1 LETTLED
8 LVFSLSRPGFSIS
21 NVTEPIREDLK
32 LFLIHFSL
40 YLGREIQEHIQ
51 NILFLVEAN
60 RLIRFII
67 RRKPESNFVSIHDE
81 FSRVH
86 SLHGL
91 LRRLSGDLTDC
102 ICLNQGKAFLQKL
115 PETVQVV
122 ENLLTIKGV
131 SSFTRSLLFQLWTVC
146 TTNPDFPPC
155 LSLVARLETLKLR
168 QLFDR
173 IDRLIQSTQTSS
185 SSQTPT
191 LFPIFHSLTIIDP
204 PVYSTPNDHQSILS
218 GQQVSQ
224 PSSQPL
230 YSEPTVVSDDHP
242 SRSISPSTPPSSSN
256 QVVDQDHPPLPSSSS
271 NIPQQAPPQIHLRKQ
286 RQPVHRRKQLLPR
299 TTIQPLLRQI
309 LESPIIQHQ
318 SADSSTSGITNQQ
331 RSGITIQEAR
341 SRRPLPPTPRI
352 HQLELIAVNIRS
364 LQHTLTKLVNELLKD
379 QN

>member
-1 LETTLED
+1 
-8 LVFSLSRPGFSIS
+8 
-21 NVTEPIREDLK
+21 
-32 LFLIHFSL
+32 
-40 YLGREIQEHIQ
+40 
-51 NILFLVEAN
+51 
-60 RLIRFII
+60 
-67 RRKPESNFVSIHDE
+67 
-81 FSRVH
+81 
-86 SLHGL
+86 
-91 LRRLSGDLTDC
+91 
-102 ICLNQGKAFLQKL
+102 
-115 PETVQVV
+115 
-122 ENLLTIKGV
+122 
-131 SSFTRSLLFQLWTVC
+131 
-146 TTNPDFPPC
+146 
-155 LSLVARLETLKLR
+155 
-168 QLFDR
+168 
-173 IDRLIQSTQTSS
+173 
-185 SSQTPT
+185 
-191 LFPIFHSLTIIDP
+191 
-204 PVYSTPNDHQSILS
+204 VYSTPNDHQSILP

-256 QVVDQDHPPLPSSSS
+256 QAVDQDHPPLPSSSS

-331 RSGITIQEAR
+331 GSGITIQEAR

-364 LQHTLTKLVNELLKD
+364 LQHTFTKLVNELLKD